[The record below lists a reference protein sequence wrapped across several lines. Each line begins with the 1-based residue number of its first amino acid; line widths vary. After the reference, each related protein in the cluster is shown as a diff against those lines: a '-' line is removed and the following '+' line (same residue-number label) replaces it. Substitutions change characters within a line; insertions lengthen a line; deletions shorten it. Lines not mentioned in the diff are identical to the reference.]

1 MHYLDV
7 LSSKY
12 VKNIS
17 FDKLKELT
25 GGQVNGQYQY
35 NSTYGS
41 QYPDDLSNMRFPGDD
56 WVDEFDKTGTY
67 SKENEYKY
75 NLGQAHA
82 IHDFDD
88 GSVWLYITMVS
99 PLEELNQ
106 VIEIEDIMPF
116 VFWWSNRGIS
126 GIGN

>member
-41 QYPDDLSNMRFPGDD
+41 QYPYDLSNMRFPGDD

-82 IHDFDD
+82 IDDFDD

>member
-75 NLGQAHA
+75 NLGQACSA
-82 IHDFDD
+82 TR
-88 GSVWLYITMVS
+88 SRS
-99 PLEELNQ
+99 PLLSLVHQ
-106 VIEIEDIMPF
+106 IESDILFIMYIIF
-116 VFWWSNRGIS
+116 LR
-126 GIGN
+126 